1 MLESLRLIVNTTV
14 TGMII
19 MVIIIMI
26 LMIMIHIIL
35 IVNVSA
41 TGMIHGT
48 KEEGTGEE
56 GRRGDTLVTTLQG
69 A

>member
-26 LMIMIHIIL
+26 MMIIL
-35 IVNVSA
+35 FLIVIVSA
-41 TGMIHGT
+41 TETIHGT

-56 GRRGDTLVTTLQG
+56 GRRGDTSVTTLQG
-69 A
+69 QQ